1 VESSNYADDGKAEFE
16 ELRFVI
22 SIAWKSARFR
32 MDPTYISGL
41 CMGVLALAHLD
52 GGQ

>member
-1 VESSNYADDGKAEFE
+1 MESSNYADDGKAEFE

-32 MDPTYISGL
+32 MDTAYIRVKH
-41 CMGVLALAHLD
+41 GVLALAHLD